1 MSKGTNGAYAAPEP
15 PPTPEPPP
23 AASPELKARIDRYG
37 EILAKAFDLAEAGLS
52 LGLTVIGAVGAA
64 AQKKILES
72 RADNAVDTSVG
83 VPGAAT
89 PVPDTPSEAE
99 DPGPAWGITNRLPI
113 VPGAPVAVSFSIN
126 NDNPLAPRPVSLALE
141 AFVGEHT
148 GASLAASALAVS
160 PAMTTIAPMDFE
172 KFVLHGAIAP
182 ETPPDIYQ
190 GAVRVG
196 EDGGMRIPVRLVVE
210 PGGRA

>member
-1 MSKGTNGAYAAPEP
+1 MSKATNGAYAAPEP
-15 PPTPEPPP
+15 PPAADPPP
-23 AASPELKARIDRYG
+23 AAASPELKARIDRYG

-72 RADNAVDTSVG
+72 RADGAGEPSVG
-83 VPGAAT
+83 VPPDPPPKEKPAASDDAGT
-89 PVPDTPSEAE
+89 
-99 DPGPAWGITNRLPI
+99 AWGITNRLPI

-126 NDNPLAPRPVSLALE
+126 NDSPLAPRPVSLAVE
-141 AFVGEHT
+141 AFVGEQS
-148 GASLAASALAVS
+148 GATLPPGALTVS
-160 PAMTTIAPMDFE
+160 PATTTIAPMDFE

-182 ETPPDIYQ
+182 ETPPDVYL
-190 GAVRVG
+190 GTVRVG
-196 EDGGMRIPVRLVVE
+196 DDGGMRIPVRLVVE